1 MESYINPYS
10 YVGTILTKYD
20 LINLVCEA
28 ILIPVNQLHRDRS
41 DMAVDTRLIISY
53 YLVNNGGISI
63 NQLPNELGSKVQRS
77 TLNSQLLKFDER
89 YKYNSYFRNRFDRVR
104 KKLKKLNIDEKN
116 FKIVR
121 TAQ

>member
-1 MESYINPYS
+1 MNPYS
-10 YVGTILTKYD
+10 YVGTVLTKYE

-28 ILIPVNQLHRDRS
+28 ILIPVSQLHRDS
-41 DMAVDTRLIISY
+41 SNMAVDTRLIISY
-53 YLVNNGGISI
+53 YLVNNGNIPI

-77 TLNSQLLKFDER
+77 SLNSQLLKFDER
-89 YKYNSYFRNRFDRVR
+89 YQYNSYFRNRVDRV
-104 KKLKKLNIDEKN
+104 KNKLKKLNIDEKN